1 MTDARV
7 AELVERAFDYRGYVT
22 LRRSDGSEMVAL
34 AVGVGGGSRGAV
46 VEKQPRLVV
55 SCGFSGGLDPALAPG
70 DLVIATAVRDET
82 GDELAA
88 PQSVRQ
94 QALQALRGLRCFEGE
109 LLCTT
114 SVAATEGEKLALAR
128 PGTLAVD
135 MESHPAARAAA
146 EAGVPWLAIRAIV
159 DPLRSSLPSFAREP
173 HASYLGPALK
183 YALSGPRS
191 VGDLLRLA
199 RHARIAAAAL
209 EAALRW
215 LGPML
220 AAAEAHP

>member
-1 MTDARV
+1 MREWPSWWSGHSTIAATSRCG
-7 AELVERAFDYRGYVT
+7 AAT
-22 LRRSDGSEMVAL
+22 APSWWGSSMIA
-34 AVGVGGGSRGAV
+34 APRTSSSS
-46 VEKQPRLVV
+46 EKQPRLVV

-109 LLCTT
+109 LVCTT
-114 SVAATEGEKLALAR
+114 SVAATEAEKLALAR

-146 EAGVPWLAIRAIV
+146 EAGGSPVP
-159 DPLRSSLPSFAREP
+159 
-173 HASYLGPALK
+173 GPA
-183 YALSGPRS
+183 
-191 VGDLLRLA
+191 
-199 RHARIAAAAL
+199 
-209 EAALRW
+209 
-215 LGPML
+215 
-220 AAAEAHP
+220 